1 MRLEIE
7 LLSNKNKDLAKEVQN
22 YEKEIKEKEEGL
34 LAAKSVTLD
43 LCSK

>member
-22 YEKEIKEKEEGL
+22 YEKEIKEKEKVFWL
-34 LAAKSVTLD
+34 RRV
-43 LCSK
+43 